1 VDERLN
7 FDAVVCGGG
16 LVGASLALA
25 LAQLQLSVALI
36 EAVPFGAV
44 QQPSFDERTTA
55 LSNGSRRVFE
65 ALGVWRLV
73 EREAT
78 PIRRIHISDKGRFGF
93 ARLSAEEQGLNA
105 LGFVLPNRVMGEAL
119 WRRLRAENIAVIAP
133 ARVMGLRDD
142 EGHRHIE
149 IMEGTTSRTLSAKL
163 VVAADG
169 ADSAV
174 RDAAGIGVARSDYGQ
189 TAIVTNASSQRFH
202 EYVAYERFTP
212 SGPLAV
218 LPLTE
223 GRVGLIWTL
232 APDRAAEVLTYSDE
246 RFLSALQQD
255 FGFRLGRFTRVGQ
268 RFSYPLS
275 LTQSASHIAP
285 RLAVIGN
292 AAQGLHPIAGQGFNL
307 GLRDAATLAEILAD
321 RQAENATF
329 DPGDPQLLTQYRD
342 WRMQDRSRIIA
353 FTDGLVRTFTQPWGP
368 LKAMRDIGL
377 LAFDMFP
384 PAKDALAQLSLGAAG
399 RIPRLARGA
408 PLSRRS

>member
-133 ARVMGLRDD
+133 ARVMGLRDG

>member
-1 VDERLN
+1 LDERLN